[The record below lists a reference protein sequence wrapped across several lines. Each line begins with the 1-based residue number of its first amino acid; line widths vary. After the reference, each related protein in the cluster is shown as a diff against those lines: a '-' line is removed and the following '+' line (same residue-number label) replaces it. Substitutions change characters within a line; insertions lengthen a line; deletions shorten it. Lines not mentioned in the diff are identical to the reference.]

1 MKIGTTQRITTAA
14 GVTPIPVASDGVVYT
29 PSLPIM
35 GGEAWSATLLA
46 ASDGDVDLK
55 VELEQGEAV
64 PGTEEAVS
72 TDWVEPDGMA
82 DILNVTDKV
91 LHKKQVTPIPG
102 MYCRFKITGQGTN
115 DATTTIRID
124 LFRQEQT

>member
-14 GVTPIPVASDGVVYT
+14 GTTPIPVASDAVVYT

-35 GGEAWSATLLA
+35 GGEAWGVTVLPD
-46 ASDGDVDLK
+46 SDGDVDVK
-55 VELEQGEAV
+55 IELEQGEA
-64 PGTEEAVS
+64 PPSTEEAVS
-72 TDWVEPDGMA
+72 ADWVEPDGMA

-91 LHKKQVTPIPG
+91 LHKKRVTPIPG
-102 MYCRFKITGQGTN
+102 MYARFKLTGQGTN
-115 DATTTIRID
+115 DASTTIRID